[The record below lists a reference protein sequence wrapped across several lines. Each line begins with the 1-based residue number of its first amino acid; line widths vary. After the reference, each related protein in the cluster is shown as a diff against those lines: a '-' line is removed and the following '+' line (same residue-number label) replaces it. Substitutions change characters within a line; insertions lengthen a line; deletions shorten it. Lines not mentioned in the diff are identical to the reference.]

1 MQPIGVFLDTVLL
14 FLGQFPKSYWRKNI
28 LPYAVPYSVQLFL
41 SSTTKSHSSVVELWT
56 AIPETKVQIPA
67 LPPTFFPRQAFFTHP
82 LNYWKMSSKLL
93 SILLLLFVP
102 FPMHGIVQYDYKVFF
117 LPYNFGHLYTW
128 TFTISK
134 IVTQASLVEISDKT
148 FAVGKCKFFQTNVII
163 GCP

>member
-14 FLGQFPKSYWRKNI
+14 FLRQFPKSYWRKNI

-41 SSTTKSHSSVVELWT
+41 SSTTK
-56 AIPETKVQIPA
+56 VQIPA

-82 LNYWKMSSKLL
+82 LNDWKMSSKLL

-102 FPMHGIVQYDYKVFF
+102 FPMHGIVQYDYKAFF

-148 FAVGKCKFFQTNVII
+148 FAVGAWIYRLYIEVLRYVRLQVRI
-163 GCP
+163 P

>member
-1 MQPIGVFLDTVLL
+1 M
-14 FLGQFPKSYWRKNI
+14 
-28 LPYAVPYSVQLFL
+28 
-41 SSTTKSHSSVVELWT
+41 VERWT
-56 AIPETKVQIPA
+56 AILEIKVQIPA

-82 LNYWKMSSKLL
+82 LNDWKMSSKLL

-102 FPMHGIVQYDYKVFF
+102 FPMHGIVQYDYKAFF

-148 FAVGKCKFFQTNVII
+148 FAVRNNTSVQLDMSQLAITYLCFICYSVVAETPQIAVHTVTRIFSQCCMITNV
-163 GCP
+163 